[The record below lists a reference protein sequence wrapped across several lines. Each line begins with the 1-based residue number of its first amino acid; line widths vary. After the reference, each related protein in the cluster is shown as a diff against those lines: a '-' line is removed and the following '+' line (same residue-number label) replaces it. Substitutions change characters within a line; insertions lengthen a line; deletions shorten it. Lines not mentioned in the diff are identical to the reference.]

1 MTTSTQQS
9 LPRPGDTF
17 PEGSPPRIR
26 ALARASALALGGFAV
41 AVVVAGLRS
50 PGYSHRSEAISALG
64 AKDAAA
70 PEVMM
75 VGFLL
80 LAVSLLAA
88 GGVLARTIPGKA
100 GRVGALLVC
109 LAGTAAVVT
118 AFAQEDCSDLKAA
131 CAARE
136 RANTVS
142 GEHVLHNLVGLVL
155 FAALVIALFFLA
167 AGLRRATGR
176 ATLARTT
183 QVVAVA
189 GARLDGVVRIRT
201 LRQTGR
207 LVQRALIVVACGWPA
222 LLATRLACHL
232 NRPLR

>member
-1 MTTSTQQS
+1 
-9 LPRPGDTF
+9 
-17 PEGSPPRIR
+17 
-26 ALARASALALGGFAV
+26 
-41 AVVVAGLRS
+41 
-50 PGYSHRSEAISALG
+50 
-64 AKDAAA
+64 
-70 PEVMM
+70 M
-75 VGFLL
+75 VGFLF

-88 GGVLARTIPGKA
+88 GGVLARTIAGKA

-109 LAGTAAVVT
+109 LAGVAAVVT

-176 ATLARTT
+176 DHPRAYDPGRRGRRAR
-183 QVVAVA
+183 AH
-189 GARLDGVVRIRT
+189 GVVRIRR
-201 LRQTGR
+201 LRR
-207 LVQRALIVVACGWPA
+207 QRRARAAGTHRGGL
-222 LLATRLACHL
+222 RLAGTA
-232 NRPLR
+232 RDRAGWAPAPPVDVTRA